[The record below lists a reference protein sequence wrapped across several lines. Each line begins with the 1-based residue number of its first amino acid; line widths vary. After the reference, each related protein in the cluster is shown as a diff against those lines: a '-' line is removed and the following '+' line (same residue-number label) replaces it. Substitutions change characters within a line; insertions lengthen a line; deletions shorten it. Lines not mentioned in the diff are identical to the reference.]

1 MTVMIEDKPGELARL
16 LTEIG
21 EIGVNLEEIKLEH
34 SPSSPVGLVEL
45 SVLPAAAKT
54 LADSLAAR
62 GWKLVG

>member
-1 MTVMIEDKPGELARL
+1 MIDDSPGELARL

-34 SPSSPVGLVEL
+34 SPSSPVGLVEV
-45 SVLPAAAKT
+45 SVLPQVEAT
-54 LADSLAAR
+54 LISALTER

>member
-1 MTVMIEDKPGELARL
+1 L

-34 SPSSPVGLVEL
+34 SPSSPVGLVEV
-45 SVLPAAAKT
+45 SVLPQVEAT
-54 LADSLAAR
+54 LISALTER

>member
-1 MTVMIEDKPGELARL
+1 MIDDRPGELARL

-34 SPSSPVGLVEL
+34 SPSSPVGLVEV
-45 SVLPAAAKT
+45 SVLPEAEAN
-54 LADSLAAR
+54 LISSLAER

>member
-1 MTVMIEDKPGELARL
+1 MIDDSPGELARL

-34 SPSSPVGLVEL
+34 SPSSPVGLVEV
-45 SVLPAAAKT
+45 SVLPQAEAT
-54 LADSLAAR
+54 LISALTER